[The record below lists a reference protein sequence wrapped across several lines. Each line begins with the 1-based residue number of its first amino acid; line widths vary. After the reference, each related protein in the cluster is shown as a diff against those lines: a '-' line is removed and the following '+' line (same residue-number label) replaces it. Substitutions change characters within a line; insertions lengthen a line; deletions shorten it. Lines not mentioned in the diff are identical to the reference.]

1 MQKTPLYITA
11 AQGKP
16 TSRPPVWMMRQA
28 GRYLPEYRAL
38 RQKHTFKQMMST
50 PDLATEVTLQP
61 IRRFGMDAAILFSDI
76 LVIPESLG
84 CKFDFIE
91 TKGPVFD
98 HPIRTN
104 QDILNLNSDHS
115 AQNISY
121 VQQAITQLRP
131 QLDTLNTPLIGF
143 AGAPFT
149 VASYMIE
156 GGGSPTLKHTKYM
169 MTNQPQVLHHLLDK
183 ITETTINYL
192 NAQIEN
198 GVAALQLFDTWAGLL
213 SWNDFK
219 TVAFPYLKT
228 IIDSLNNPNNI
239 PITIFCKNT
248 AAYLDLLPHTGCNV
262 ISVDW
267 TVNLPQLLKSNRS
280 FAVQGNFDP
289 YWLHAPLPLIKDKI
303 EFLLTETRQCSGY
316 IFNLGHGL
324 MPDINPDAVKCVVDT
339 IKNS

>member
-11 AQGKP
+11 AQGNL

-28 GRYLPEYRAL
+28 GRYLPEYREL
-38 RQKHTFKQMMST
+38 RKQYNFKQMMST

-61 IRRFGMDAAILFSDI
+61 IRRFQMDAAILFSDI

-91 TKGPVFD
+91 SKGPVFET
-98 HPIRTN
+98 PIRTVK
-104 QDILNLNSDHS
+104 DIENLNSDHS
-115 AQNISY
+115 AQNIDY
-121 VQQAITQLRP
+121 VYQAIRQLKP
-131 QLDTLNTPLIGF
+131 QLNALNTPLVGF

-156 GGGSPTLKHTKYM
+156 GGSSASLKQTKLLM
-169 MTNQPQVLHHLLDK
+169 VQNPALLHQLLQK
-183 ITETTINYL
+183 ITVTTINYL

-198 GVAALQLFDTWAGLL
+198 GVEALQLFDTWAGLL
-213 SWNDFK
+213 AWDDFK
-219 TVAFPYLKT
+219 NLCFPYIKT
-228 IIDSLNNPNNI
+228 IIQSLNNPNRI
-239 PITIFCKNT
+239 PITVFCKNT
-248 AAYLDLLPHTGCNV
+248 SAYMELLAQTGCDV

-280 FAVQGNFDP
+280 FAVQGNLDP
-289 YWLHAPLPLIKDKI
+289 HWLYAPHNILKDKI
-303 EFLLTETRQCSGY
+303 QLLLAETKPYQGY

-324 MPDINPDAVKCVVDT
+324 MPDISPDAVKCVVDT
-339 IKNS
+339 IKSS